1 MMRNLLKVFL
11 IIILFSSCFS
21 KAKETKQLKF
31 YFDLKGYFTNLALTL
46 NEKNPEINKTVSKNE
61 IKESKRIKI
70 PNWNEE
76 FALFIES
83 DINKPAW
90 KDSYTK
96 DSSATKI
103 IYKSNDAD
111 LKTQKIEIS
120 LSHGKP
126 TKIHIET
133 SANNLLYQTK
143 ENLDFYPDS
152 LYRIQKNQNVILLGK
167 NNYQIVGK
175 MN

>member
-1 MMRNLLKVFL
+1 MRNILKALL
-11 IIILFSSCFS
+11 IITLFSSCFS
-21 KAKETKQLKF
+21 KAKETKQSKF
-31 YFDLKGYFTNLALTL
+31 YFDLKGYFSNLATTL
-46 NEKNPEINKTVSKNE
+46 NQENPEINKTVSKNDL
-61 IKESKRIKI
+61 KENKRIKI

-76 FALFIES
+76 LALFIEA

-90 KDSYTK
+90 KDSYTI

-103 IYKSNDAD
+103 TYKSNDAD

-120 LSHGKP
+120 LSNGKP
-126 TKIHIET
+126 TRIHIET
-133 SANNLLYQTK
+133 SADNLLYQTK

-152 LYRIQKNQNVILLGK
+152 LYRIQKKQNVILLGE
-167 NNYQIVGK
+167 NNYQIIGK

>member
-1 MMRNLLKVFL
+1 MQNILKAFL
-11 IIILFSSCFS
+11 IIALFSSCFS
-21 KAKETKQLKF
+21 KAKETKQPKF
-31 YFDLKGYFTNLALTL
+31 YFDLKGYFSNLATTL
-46 NEKNPEINKTVSKNE
+46 NQENPEINKTVSKNDL
-61 IKESKRIKI
+61 KENKRIKI

-76 FALFIES
+76 LALFMEA

-120 LSHGKP
+120 LINGKP
-126 TKIHIET
+126 TRIHIET
-133 SANNLLYQTK
+133 SADNLLYQTK

-152 LYRIQKNQNVILLGK
+152 LYSIQKKQNVILLGE
-167 NNYQIVGK
+167 NNYQIIGK

>member
-1 MMRNLLKVFL
+1 MQNILKSFL
-11 IIILFSSCFS
+11 IIVLFSSCFS
-21 KAKETKQLKF
+21 KAKETKQPKF
-31 YFDLKGYFTNLALTL
+31 YFDLKGYFSNLATTL
-46 NEKNPEINKTVSKNE
+46 NQENPEINKTVSKNDL
-61 IKESKRIKI
+61 KENKRIKI

-76 FALFIES
+76 LALFMEA

-120 LSHGKP
+120 LINGKP
-126 TKIHIET
+126 TRIHIET
-133 SANNLLYQTK
+133 SADNLLYQTK

-152 LYRIQKNQNVILLGK
+152 LYSIQKKQNVILLGE

>member
-1 MMRNLLKVFL
+1 MQNLLKAFL

-21 KAKETKQLKF
+21 KTKETKQPKF
-31 YFDLKGYFTNLALTL
+31 YFDLKGYFSDLATTY
-46 NEKNPEINKTVSKNE
+46 NQENPEIIKIVSKNDV
-61 IKESKRIKI
+61 KESKPIKI

-76 FALFIES
+76 LALFIDA

-103 IYKSNDAD
+103 TYTSNDVD

-120 LSHGKP
+120 LNDGKP
-126 TKIHIET
+126 SKFHIET
-133 SANNLLYQTK
+133 SVSNLLYQTK

-152 LYRIQKNQNVILLGK
+152 LYSIQKKQNVILLGK
-167 NNYQIVGK
+167 NNYLIIGK